1 MSPAAR
7 RLEAKSTAELVIWM
21 RHYLG
26 LTYKQVGI
34 LAGATTRTAQ
44 RWGNAD
50 EMSVPSGDR
59 RAKVEQLRDLR
70 RLLGSSFPNEDVALE
85 WLHREVPL
93 LGGRRPMDLLRHGD
107 LGPVVEVLSGAHT
120 GAFA

>member
-1 MSPAAR
+1 MSTAAR
-7 RLEAKSTAELVIWM
+7 RLEAESTAELVSWM
-21 RHYLG
+21 REYLG

-50 EMSVPSGDR
+50 ELTVPSGDHR
-59 RAKVEQLRDLR
+59 VKVEQLRDLK
-70 RLLGSSFPNEDVALE
+70 RLLVSTFPDEQVALR
-85 WLHREVPL
+85 WLHREVAL
-93 LGGRRPMDLLRHGD
+93 LGGRRPIDLIKRGD
-107 LGPVVEVLSGAHT
+107 LDPVVEVLEGAHA